1 MVENSSISARFT
13 ASLLFNILRGV
24 ITLTIS
30 ILLARFLG
38 VDDYGRMAFL
48 LASFVAF
55 KSLIDMSSSAA
66 FFTFLS
72 KETRSKRFINIYWGW
87 MAFQL
92 LFSLVLVGLVLPDDF
107 LANIWHNEGRLL
119 VILALI
125 ATFMQ
130 QSAWQVASQ
139 MAEAQRK
146 TIAMQKLN
154 NLIVVSYLLFI
165 LLFYYFDELALPL
178 IFIVVSIEWAIGAYF
193 AARMYQG
200 NDNENDSLSSVFQE
214 FWKYCKPL
222 IPYAW
227 LCFLY
232 EFLDR
237 WMLQLW
243 GGNEEQAYY
252 AVAKNFVIIVL
263 LATISILR
271 IFWKEIAEAHH
282 QGNMDKMQ
290 RLYQKTTRILYFIG
304 AFIAGALIPW
314 SAEIL
319 DITVGDEY
327 IDGKITFMI
336 MLVYPVHQSMG
347 QIGGAVL
354 FATEKIKLQTIIGSV
369 FMITSIL
376 VAYFVLAPS
385 DAAIPGFNLASEG
398 LAWKIVVLQ
407 FIQVN
412 ILTYVIARVF
422 NWQYKWLYQI
432 VVLGGAIFIGYFT
445 KFLIFE
451 IFTSVYASIAIS
463 SFLYFIMI
471 IFLLYLYPAQILGIT
486 KQELNSFSSKVYSK
500 LS

>member
-1 MVENSSISARFT
+1 MVENSSITTRFT

-24 ITLTIS
+24 ITLTTG

-48 LASFVAF
+48 LASFAAF

-72 KETRSKRFINIYWGW
+72 KETRSKRFINIYLGW

-92 LFSLVLVGLVLPDDF
+92 LFSLVLVGLVLPDGF

-154 NLIVVSYLLFI
+154 NLIVASYLLFI

-200 NDNENDSLSSVFQE
+200 SDDESDSLSSVFQE

-227 LCFLY
+227 LGFLY

-252 AVAKNFVIIVL
+252 AVAKNFVFIVL

-354 FATEKIKLQTIIGSV
+354 FATEKVKLQTIIGSV

-385 DAAIPGFNLASEG
+385 DAVIPGFNLASEG
-398 LAWKIVVLQ
+398 LAWKMVVLQ

-412 ILTYVIARVF
+412 ILAYVIARVF

-432 VVLGGAIFIGYFT
+432 IVLGGAIFIGHLA
-445 KFLIFE
+445 KFMTFE
-451 IFTSVYASIAIS
+451 IFTSVSASIVIS
-463 SFLYFIMI
+463 SFLYFLMI
-471 IFLLYLYPAQILGIT
+471 IFLLYLYPAQISGIT
-486 KQELNSFSSKVYSK
+486 KQELNSFISKVYSK
-500 LS
+500 PS